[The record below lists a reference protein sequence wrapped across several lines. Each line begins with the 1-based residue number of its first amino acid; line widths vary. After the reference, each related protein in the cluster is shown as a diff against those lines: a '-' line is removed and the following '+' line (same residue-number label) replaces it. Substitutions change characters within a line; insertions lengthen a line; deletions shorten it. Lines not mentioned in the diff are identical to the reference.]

1 MCIHLPL
8 LTYSAPTTGSTDIKE
23 LPIELA
29 EDSMKSPDGSWGC
42 TVLYILVIEAVMA

>member
-1 MCIHLPL
+1 MYIHLPL
-8 LTYSAPTTGSTDIKE
+8 LTYSAPATGSTDLKE

-42 TVLYILVIEAVMA
+42 TVLSTLVIETVMV